1 MREDRRLAAQERL
14 LCALHAQRE
23 LVAVTIDVLVDG
35 ALDEL
40 GLLQARHQRG
50 VADLLLGGLMD
61 LDR

>member
-1 MREDRRLAAQERL
+1 
-14 LCALHAQRE
+14 
-23 LVAVTIDVLVDG
+23 VTIYVLVDG
-35 ALDEL
+35 ALDEF